1 MITPDAP
8 DRQYSTRLRTAIVL
22 TGSGTAG
29 AYHAGVLRALHEAG
43 VKLDLAAGRGI
54 GAVGAFFA
62 AVDGG
67 ARLWEATGLWR
78 SPSAKSFYRWRLPLR
93 IAGWSLIVAAA
104 VFAVPLGLLAL
115 AVMIGIAALLLTLV
129 GLDAAAGTLRA
140 TFSGWLDALFTPA
153 ALPTSIP
160 RLVLFV
166 LLVGVAALAAGVLTS
181 AVRASRRR
189 RTRPA
194 LMWRLLGSP
203 LTSAVI
209 VERTLAELWNLIRGG
224 APIAAPRTGDLAS
237 RYVELLSEN
246 LGQPGFRELLVAV
259 HDMDARRD
267 VVFALLGQAHRAR
280 FFGRPGASE
289 SAVRHLETF
298 DLSGASRDHAF
309 DVLAAALS
317 LPVATEPHL
326 ATFSAEGPWRGETHR
341 LCDRPASLGRLLR
354 EVAAAGAE
362 QVILVSA
369 ASPSARPHELST
381 GRADLRGRAGEH
393 LGSFEASDLG
403 DVLEQFDGR
412 FPGLFV
418 IRPAHNPLGPLD
430 FGGMYDERSDR
441 IQSMSEL
448 LDRGYEDA
456 YRQFIEPVVGAGG
469 ERIEVQ
475 PGNGS
480 GGKRVQL

>member
-1 MITPDAP
+1 VITPDAP

-29 AYHAGVLRALHEAG
+29 AYHAGVLRAVHEAG
-43 VKLDLAAGRGI
+43 VKIDLVAGRGV

-67 ARLWEATGLWR
+67 TRLWEPSGLWR
-78 SPSAKSFYRWRLPLR
+78 SPSAKRFYRWRLPLR

-104 VFAVPLGLLAL
+104 VFAVPLALLGLAVLIGVAGLLL
-115 AVMIGIAALLLTLV
+115 NLV
-129 GLDAAAGTLRA
+129 GLDAAAATLRA

-166 LLVGVAALAAGVLTS
+166 LLIGVAALAIGVLS
-181 AVRASRRR
+181 SSIRARARR

-194 LMWRLLGSP
+194 IMWRLLGSP
-203 LTSAVI
+203 LTSSVI
-209 VERTLAELWNLIRGG
+209 TERTLAELWNLIRGA
-224 APIAAPRTGDLAS
+224 APLAAPRTGDLAG
-237 RYVELLSEN
+237 RYVELLAEN
-246 LGQPGFRELLVAV
+246 LGQPGFRELLVTV

-280 FFGRPGASE
+280 FFGRPGAAENLVRALE
-289 SAVRHLETF
+289 SF

-309 DVLAAALS
+309 DALAAALS

-326 ATFSAEGPWRGETHR
+326 VPYSAEGPWRGETHR
-341 LCDRPASLGRLLR
+341 LCDRPGSLGRLLR

-369 ASPSARPHELST
+369 ASPAARAHELST

-393 LGSFEASDLG
+393 LGSSEAADLA
-403 DVLEQFDGR
+403 DVLEHFAGR
-412 FPGLFV
+412 FAGLFV
-418 IRPAHNPLGPLD
+418 IRPPHNPLGPLD
-430 FGGMYDERSDR
+430 FAGVYDERSDR
-441 IQSMSEL
+441 VQSLSEL

-469 ERIEVQ
+469 EPIEVQ
-475 PGNGS
+475 PDNGS
-480 GGKRVQL
+480 AGKRMQL